1 MINEAIYKDIV
12 LILRDISDQASK
24 KILEIYNSDF
34 KINFKDD
41 CSPLTKAD
49 IESNQIICSRLSR
62 EFPRIP
68 IISEENKNK
77 RLDVDTFFLID
88 PLDGTKEFIARNG
101 EFTVNIALIIK
112 NKPKLGVIQIPV
124 KFTQYF
130 SDGYFSF
137 KYNGKLKKI
146 HSESNCN
153 NLRILSSRSHQDPIT
168 EKIVDK
174 FKNVKIK
181 KFGSSI
187 KFCYLAEGKADIYLR
202 NGKTMCWDLAAGI
215 AILKTAGG
223 QIKKLDLKKFE
234 LNKKSFLNESFIS
247 FRYKFPYKKLILIS
261 KHYVSNNN

>member
-1 MINEAIYKDIV
+1 MINEINYKDIV
-12 LILRDISDQASK
+12 STLRDVSDQASK

-41 CSPLTKAD
+41 SSPLTKAD

-68 IISEENKNK
+68 VISEENKNK
-77 RLDVDTFFLID
+77 RLDVDTYFLID

-130 SDGYFSF
+130 SDGVYSY
-137 KYNGKLKKI
+137 KYKKTLKKI
-146 HSESNCN
+146 SSLSNN
-153 NLRILSSRSHQDPIT
+153 DNIKLTVSRSHLDVET
-168 EKIVDK
+168 RK
-174 FKNVKIK
+174 FIQNNKDISILKA
-181 KFGSSI
+181 GSSL
-187 KFCYLAEGKADIYLR
+187 KFCLIAEGKADFYIR
-202 NGKTMCWDLAAGI
+202 NGKTMGWDIAAGI

-223 QIKKLDLKKFE
+223 KIRKLNLKE
-234 LNKKSFLNESFIS
+234 LVINKKTFINDPFVCYGNNFNS
-247 FRYKFPYKKLILIS
+247 GKLKLIL
-261 KHYVSNNN
+261 KQF

>member
-1 MINEAIYKDIV
+1 MINEANYKDIV

-41 CSPLTKAD
+41 SSPLTKAD

-77 RLDVDTFFLID
+77 RLDVDTYFLID

-130 SDGYFSF
+130 SDGVYSY
-137 KYNGKLKKI
+137 KYKKTLKKI
-146 HSESNCN
+146 SSLSNN
-153 NLRILSSRSHQDPIT
+153 DNIKLTVSRSHLDVET
-168 EKIVDK
+168 RK
-174 FKNVKIK
+174 FIQNNKDISILKA
-181 KFGSSI
+181 GSSL
-187 KFCYLAEGKADIYLR
+187 KFCLIAEGKADFYIR
-202 NGKTMCWDLAAGI
+202 NGKTMGWDIAAGI

-223 QIKKLDLKKFE
+223 KIRKLNLKE
-234 LNKKSFLNESFIS
+234 LVINKKTFINDPFVCYGNNFNS
-247 FRYKFPYKKLILIS
+247 GKLKLIL
-261 KHYVSNNN
+261 KQF

>member
-1 MINEAIYKDIV
+1 MINKANYKDIV

-77 RLDVDTFFLID
+77 RLDVDTYFLID

-130 SDGYFSF
+130 SDGVYSY
-137 KYNGKLKKI
+137 KYKKTLKKI
-146 HSESNCN
+146 SSLSNN
-153 NLRILSSRSHQDPIT
+153 DNIKLTVSRSHLDVET
-168 EKIVDK
+168 RK
-174 FKNVKIK
+174 FIQNNKDISILKA
-181 KFGSSI
+181 GSSL
-187 KFCYLAEGKADIYLR
+187 KFCLIAEGKADFYIR
-202 NGKTMCWDLAAGI
+202 NGKTMGWDIAAGI

-223 QIKKLDLKKFE
+223 KIRKLNLKE
-234 LNKKSFLNESFIS
+234 LVINKKTFINDPFVCYGNNFNS
-247 FRYKFPYKKLILIS
+247 GKLKLIL
-261 KHYVSNNN
+261 KQF